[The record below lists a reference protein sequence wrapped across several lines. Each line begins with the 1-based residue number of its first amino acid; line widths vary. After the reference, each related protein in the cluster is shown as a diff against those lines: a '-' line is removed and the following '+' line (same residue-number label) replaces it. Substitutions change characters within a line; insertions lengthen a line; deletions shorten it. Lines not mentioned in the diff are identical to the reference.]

1 VSHKR
6 KGRYKNL
13 SFLYI
18 KNYLNINTMD
28 DRQKDNKFLEGS
40 EVFAKANPSIALII
54 RRYLDKIYY
63 CKVKEDPS
71 QEEQVYFE
79 REIQQ

>member
-1 VSHKR
+1 MEDH
-6 KGRYKNL
+6 L
-13 SFLYI
+13 
-18 KNYLNINTMD
+18 
-28 DRQKDNKFLEGS
+28 QDNKFMEGS
-40 EVFAKANPSIALII
+40 EVFAKANPTITLII

-63 CKVKEDPS
+63 CKVKEDPN

>member
-1 VSHKR
+1 MEDH
-6 KGRYKNL
+6 
-13 SFLYI
+13 
-18 KNYLNINTMD
+18 
-28 DRQKDNKFLEGS
+28 QKDNKFMEGS
-40 EVFAKANPSIALII
+40 EVFSKANPLIALII

-63 CKVKEDPS
+63 CKVKEDPA